1 VTALLLL
8 LLLVPAQAT
17 ERVIADRIVAVVDDT
32 PIPAS
37 RVAFEAELRQRIAES
52 PDPAVFGRL
61 LTEQVE
67 PLEAVIFEEILRNAP
82 ATRALTTVDVDEARA
97 RRTAFEATFESAG
110 AARVFLA
117 RWGLDRDR
125 LLDRFIDSV
134 RLDTAVDLA
143 ITVDVTDEDLRSY
156 YDRNADRVFGG
167 RPFEEVSALVF
178 RQVYALE
185 FEDEYNAW
193 RSRLRSRARKRYVGR

>member
-1 VTALLLL
+1 MTALLLL
-8 LLLVPAQAT
+8 LLLVPAQAQ
-17 ERVIADRIVAVVDDT
+17 ERVVADRIVAVVDDT

-37 RVAFEAELRQRIAES
+37 RVAFEAELRQRIAGS
-52 PDPAVFGRL
+52 ADPAAFGRL

-82 ATRALTTVDVDEARA
+82 GTRALTTVDEDEARA

-110 AARVFLA
+110 AARVFLS
-117 RWGLDRDR
+117 RWGLDRE
-125 LLDRFIDSV
+125 LLLQRFVDSV
-134 RLDTAVDLA
+134 RLDTAVELA
-143 ITVDVTDEDLRSY
+143 ITVDVTDEDLRAY
-156 YDRNADRVFGG
+156 YERNADRVFGG
-167 RPFEEVSALVF
+167 QPFEEVAALVF